1 VTVPACPRS
10 QNAKSGESR
19 FGYAADGV
27 HEHGSFRLLGTQ
39 HPEGSPMNTEC
50 PRSLDL
56 EMTGF
61 VRDLQR
67 QQSHDVK
74 GVLSELTAGAVR
86 LVPGA
91 QHAGL
96 TVSARG
102 KVSTVSATGPL
113 PVELDEIQGFYGM
126 GPCLSAAKNE
136 NVVRVD
142 DIEHDS
148 RWPAYSQ
155 AAIAR
160 TPIRSVLS
168 LALVSDSPGKSALNV
183 YAEKPNAFDVGM
195 TQTALMYAAYT
206 SMAWLL
212 VRRDAQFHRAI
223 ESRDI
228 IGQAKGMLMERF
240 KIDATHAFELL
251 KRLSQSSNTPL
262 AKVAAELVEAERR
275 ESSSGTLGS

>member
-1 VTVPACPRS
+1 MS
-10 QNAKSGESR
+10 
-19 FGYAADGV
+19 AD
-27 HEHGSFRLLGTQ
+27 F
-39 HPEGSPMNTEC
+39 PP
-50 PRSLDL
+50 SLDV

-61 VRDLQR
+61 IRGLQR
-67 QQSHDVK
+67 QQVTDVK

-91 QHAGL
+91 QHAGI
-96 TVSARG
+96 TVSAHG
-102 KVSTVSATGPL
+102 KVSTEAATGPL
-113 PVELDEIQGFYGM
+113 PAELDEIQDRYGM
-126 GPCLSAAKNE
+126 GPCVSAAKNE

-142 DIEHDS
+142 DIEHDQ
-148 RWPAYSQ
+148 RWPAYSR

-183 YAEKPNAFDVGM
+183 YAEKPHAFDVGI
-195 TQTALMYAAYT
+195 TETAVTYAAYT

-212 VRRDAQFHRAI
+212 VRRDAQFHKAI

-240 KIDATHAFELL
+240 KIDAVQAFELL

-262 AKVAAELVEAERR
+262 AKVAAGLVEAERR
-275 ESSSGTLGS
+275 EASSETTRS

>member
-1 VTVPACPRS
+1 MTVPA
-10 QNAKSGESR
+10 
-19 FGYAADGV
+19 YAAKTRKV
-27 HEHGSFRLLGTQ
+27 ARPALGTQPTGYTNTAASACLAKQ

-91 QHAGL
+91 QHAGI

-142 DIEHDS
+142 DIEHDP

-168 LALVSDSPGKSALNV
+168 LALVSDSPGKSSLNV
-183 YAEKPNAFDVGM
+183 YAEKPNAFDVGI

-275 ESSSGTLGS
+275 ESSSGTLRS